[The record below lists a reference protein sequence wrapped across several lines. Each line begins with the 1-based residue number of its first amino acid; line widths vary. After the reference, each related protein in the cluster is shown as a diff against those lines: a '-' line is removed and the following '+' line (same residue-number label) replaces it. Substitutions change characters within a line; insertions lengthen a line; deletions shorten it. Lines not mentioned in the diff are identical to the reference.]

1 MDLVTGATG
10 IVGTH
15 LLLELLREGR
25 SVRALRRAGSDASI
39 VDRVFHHYGADDLVR
54 RIEWAE
60 ADIRDVIALSDA
72 MDGVEHVYHAA
83 ALVSFD
89 PRKADALHAVNV
101 QGTAHVVNA
110 AIEAGVKRLCHVSS
124 TAAIG
129 SAAPGV
135 PRDETMAFAD
145 GKSSSD
151 YARSK
156 HLAEL
161 EVHRGIAEG
170 LDAVIVNPCVIIGP
184 GQHGRSSMALIER
197 LRNGTRWYT
206 RGGNSFVDARD
217 VAACMARVM
226 RQGTTGERYL
236 LVGEHAGYRR
246 LFELAAAAFGRK
258 APSLEA
264 TPWMLGLAWR
274 AERLRTLFTGG
285 SPLVTAAAVSSAI
298 RQRAY
303 SNAKVKALT
312 GHQFIPLAESVANTV
327 SFARIP

>member
-25 SVRALRRAGSDASI
+25 TVRALRRGGSDASI
-39 VDRVFHHYGADDLVR
+39 VDRVFHHYGAGDLVA

-60 ADIRDVIALSDA
+60 ADIQDVTALADA

-101 QGTAHVVNA
+101 QGTANLVNA
-110 AIEAGVKRLCHVSS
+110 ALEAGVKRLCHVSS

-129 SAAPGV
+129 AAQPGV
-135 PRDETMAFAD
+135 LRDESMAFTD
-145 GKSSSD
+145 GRCSSE

-170 LDAVIVNPCVIIGP
+170 LDAVIVNPSVIIGP
-184 GQHGRSSMALIER
+184 GLPGRSSMTLIER
-197 LRNGTRWYT
+197 LRSGTRWYT
-206 RGGNSFVDARD
+206 TGSNAFVDARD
-217 VAACMARVM
+217 VAACMRKLMDRGVP
-226 RQGTTGERYL
+226 GERYL
-236 LVGEHAGYRR
+236 LVGANARYKR
-246 LFELAAAAFGRK
+246 LFELAAECFGQE
-258 APSLEA
+258 PPVSEA
-264 TPWMLGLAWR
+264 KPWMLALAWR
-274 AERLRTLFTGG
+274 AERMRSLLTGS
-285 SPLVTAAAVSSAI
+285 SPLVTKATVSSALSA
-298 RQRAY
+298 RAY
-303 SNAKVKALT
+303 SNAKVDAVL
-312 GHQFIPLAESVANTV
+312 GHQFLPLEESVANAV
-327 SFARIP
+327 SFAAAG